1 MGLRSAIV
9 EGINRVLSSTG
20 YELRKDYPDVLLHQY
35 SSYEEYRATQ
45 VFHNKRKVEKV
56 WADESTLDLV
66 VDRVVKEFGR
76 ERRLFALCQWLE
88 KRLRTELHQHQAR
101 LWRCSRDGH
110 LRHSDGLPEVG
121 SVGLHDRREEWVG
134 KCDFVYTNALDQSWK
149 PQAAV
154 ATWLEQL
161 KVGGLLFI
169 EHSEHNHGPRGASSK
184 DPFGAKPHY
193 MPYLLCQW
201 FSHGISTEIIE
212 TVKGNKLG
220 GRLFLFVVKKL

>member
-76 ERRLFALCQWLE
+76 ERRLFALCHGSRNGFEQNYISTRLDVEILGTDISDTATDYPKSVQW
-88 KRLRTELHQHQAR
+88 
-101 LWRCSRDGH
+101 DF
-110 LRHSDGLPEVG
+110 
-121 SVGLHDRREEWVG
+121 HDRREEWVG

-220 GRLFLFVVKKL
+220 GRVFLFVVRKL